1 MTYKSK
7 RKNTKKKSFRR
18 KNKIIKTRKK
28 YTKKSYK
35 KFKGGN
41 AINDIQNGINQN
53 DYYQVKQ
60 GIDSIKSSNN
70 FQPKHI
76 LEVVNKVIPLAAY
89 KCNEDIFNLL
99 IENNADVNLHIE
111 NSDVYDRLQLH
122 TGKGFLKIYP
132 STARNF
138 LKSPLHYAIYGSNAK
153 IVKIILEK
161 GADVHGHV
169 SVGNNDIYEELQSF
183 EITSPLHIAANI
195 ESNEIRKDIVKMLL
209 NKNHHVNIPYT
220 IQISHFVLNFIP
232 LTIFSDYEIIKMLVE
247 KGANV
252 NQKIAHNLF
261 GDWCIVSPL
270 HIQAQKGN
278 AQIAQL
284 FIEKGAS
291 INEPVILDPNSRNSS
306 HHQNDFT
313 INSTPL
319 HLACQNNLEVANYL
333 IDAGADIHA
342 VNIGGSTPLHVAC
355 KFNSKDLI
363 EKLIKKGADIN
374 KNNKKGNTPLMI
386 TVKNGYVE
394 STELL
399 LKHNADIN
407 KLETSTGNTTL
418 HLAAKGNRINVAL
431 LLITKGA
438 DIYKKNNDGKT
449 PIDIITSN
457 CSFPIPK
464 INDLK
469 QKYCMVKGSF
479 LQRKSID
486 SSFKKGSPIF
496 KLRDDID
503 GLSTRFEYWIINN
516 INDPTKRFQIDDAII
531 NSLGEFI
538 QKFKDLQKYKE
549 AIESLIFIMKE
560 SKMGNEI
567 CNQNNNQD
575 IIEKQTGGTIQSDFE
590 EACRNGDIK
599 VVMDLIDK
607 GADVNASNNWG
618 NTPLHYALD
627 NGHTEVAMALIDKGA
642 DLNARNNDG
651 YTPLH
656 IALMKGHTEAAMAV
670 IDKGADVN
678 ARNND
683 GYTPLHY
690 ALSYGHSEVAMAV
703 IDKGADVNARDNNGD
718 TPLHHALSYGHS
730 EVAMAVIDKGADV
743 NARDRYERTPLHDAC
758 RNGRTEAA
766 MAAIDKGA
774 DVNAR
779 DMYGDTPL
787 HDALNSGRNSNHPK
801 ILNYELAMAI
811 TEKGAD
817 IYQKNKKGETA
828 IDIINNLQSWDNSS
842 NYKIKGIKNLK
853 ENYSLVKEKYYLDND
868 PQFQQKYNIA
878 IIFEDPNSNLNKLYS
893 EIKES
898 VINLDNLITCM
909 NLGDTKYEHEK
920 CSEHSNKFIQNFRKF
935 DDFIIL
941 VEQVYQQILEIYN
954 KPEEEKKKSFLGKIS
969 SLLKK

>member
-496 KLRDDID
+496 KLHHDIK
-503 GLSTRFEYWIINN
+503 GLNYYFNQYIKKN
-516 INDPTKRFQIDDAII
+516 INDPSKRFQIDDAII

-642 DLNARNNDG
+642 DVNARDNAGD
-651 YTPLH
+651 TPLH
-656 IALMKGHTEAAMAV
+656 YALDKGHTEAAMAL

-678 ARNND
+678 ARNNSQD
-683 GYTPLHY
+683 NDEYTPLHL
-690 ALSYGHSEVAMAV
+690 ALMNGH
-703 IDKGADVNARDNNGD
+703 
-718 TPLHHALSYGHS
+718 
-730 EVAMAVIDKGADV
+730 
-743 NARDRYERTPLHDAC
+743 
-758 RNGRTEAA
+758 TEAA

-779 DMYGDTPL
+779 DNAGETPL
-787 HDALNSGRNSNHPK
+787 HYALSNGRTEVAMAAIDKGADVNARDNAGETPLHLALMNGHTEVAMAVIDKGADMNARDNAGDAPLHYALMNGHT
-801 ILNYELAMAI
+801 EVAMAI
-811 TEKGAD
+811 TNKGAD

-828 IDIINNLQSWDNSS
+828 IDIINNLDHFHSREI
-842 NYKIKGIKNLK
+842 KIERIKDLT

>member
-1 MTYKSK
+1 MTNKLK
-7 RKNTKKKSFRR
+7 IKNTKKKSFRR

-35 KFKGGN
+35 KFKGGL
-41 AINDIQNGINQN
+41 AINDIQDGINQN

-76 LEVVNKVIPLAAY
+76 LEVVNKFITLAAY

-111 NSDVYDRLQLH
+111 NSDVYDTSQLH
-122 TGKGFLKIYP
+122 SNGSNGQGFLNIYP

-220 IQISHFVLNFIP
+220 IQLSPFVLNFIP

-252 NQKIAHNLF
+252 NQKIVQNLF
-261 GDWCIVSPL
+261 GEWCIVSPL

-306 HHQNDFT
+306 HHRF

-333 IDAGADIHA
+333 IDAGADIHS
-342 VNIGGSTPLHVAC
+342 VNIVGSTPLHVAC

-374 KNNKKGNTPLMI
+374 KNNEKGNTPFMI

-418 HLAAKGNRINVAL
+418 HLAAKGNHINVAL

-496 KLRDDID
+496 KLRDDIK
-503 GLSTRFEYWIINN
+503 GLNYQFNNIINN
-516 INDPTKRFQIDDAII
+516 INDHTKRFQNDDATI

-567 CNQNNNQD
+567 CNQNQP
-575 IIEKQTGGTIQSDFE
+575 QH
-590 EACRNGDIK
+590 
-599 VVMDLIDK
+599 L
-607 GADVNASNNWG
+607 
-618 NTPLHYALD
+618 NT
-627 NGHTEVAMALIDKGA
+627 
-642 DLNARNNDG
+642 
-651 YTPLH
+651 
-656 IALMKGHTEAAMAV
+656 
-670 IDKGADVN
+670 
-678 ARNND
+678 
-683 GYTPLHY
+683 
-690 ALSYGHSEVAMAV
+690 
-703 IDKGADVNARDNNGD
+703 
-718 TPLHHALSYGHS
+718 
-730 EVAMAVIDKGADV
+730 
-743 NARDRYERTPLHDAC
+743 
-758 RNGRTEAA
+758 
-766 MAAIDKGA
+766 
-774 DVNAR
+774 
-779 DMYGDTPL
+779 
-787 HDALNSGRNSNHPK
+787 
-801 ILNYELAMAI
+801 
-811 TEKGAD
+811 
-817 IYQKNKKGETA
+817 
-828 IDIINNLQSWDNSS
+828 
-842 NYKIKGIKNLK
+842 
-853 ENYSLVKEKYYLDND
+853 
-868 PQFQQKYNIA
+868 
-878 IIFEDPNSNLNKLYS
+878 
-893 EIKES
+893 
-898 VINLDNLITCM
+898 
-909 NLGDTKYEHEK
+909 
-920 CSEHSNKFIQNFRKF
+920 
-935 DDFIIL
+935 
-941 VEQVYQQILEIYN
+941 
-954 KPEEEKKKSFLGKIS
+954 
-969 SLLKK
+969 